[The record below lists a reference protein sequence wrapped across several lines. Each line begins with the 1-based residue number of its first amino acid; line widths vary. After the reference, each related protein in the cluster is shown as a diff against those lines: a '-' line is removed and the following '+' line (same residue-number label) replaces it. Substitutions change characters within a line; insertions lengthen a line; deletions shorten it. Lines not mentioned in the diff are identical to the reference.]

1 MGDSPVVA
9 TGSGGCPVEQIGWR
23 TRLHSIRSDE
33 KLTAGGV
40 TLFDGDVIRILE
52 DVLPCRFGDRPADSQ
67 LVEDHAANGS
77 PRLRLLVAPAGGA
90 VDEAA
95 VAETLRFALAA
106 GSAGGGVMGR
116 PWQEGRRP
124 GVERRS
130 PFVTVSGK
138 ILSLHVE
145 R

>member
-9 TGSGGCPVEQIGWR
+9 TGSGGCPVEQIGWP
-23 TRLHSIRSDE
+23 TRLHSIRSD
-33 KLTAGGV
+33 TAGGV
-40 TLFDGDVIRILE
+40 TVFDGDVIRILE

-95 VAETLRFALAA
+95 LAETLRFALAA

>member
-1 MGDSPVVA
+1 VVA
-9 TGSGGCPVEQIGWR
+9 TGSGGCPVEQIGWP
-23 TRLHSIRSDE
+23 TPLHSIRGDE

-52 DVLPCRFGDRPADSQ
+52 DVLPGRFGGRPADYQ
-67 LVEDHAANGS
+67 RVEDHAAKGS

-95 VAETLRFALAA
+95 VAETLRFLLAA

-116 PWQEGRRP
+116 PWRDARLP
-124 GVERRS
+124 GGERRS
-130 PFVTVSGK
+130 LFATVSGK
-138 ILSLHVE
+138 ILSLHLE